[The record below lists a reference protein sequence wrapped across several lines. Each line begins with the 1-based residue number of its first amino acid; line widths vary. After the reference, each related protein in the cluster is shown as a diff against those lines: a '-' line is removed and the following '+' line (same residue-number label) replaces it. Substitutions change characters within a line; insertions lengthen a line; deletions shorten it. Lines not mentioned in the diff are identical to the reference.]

1 MANEI
6 RYVRAGAAAG
16 GNGTTN
22 ELTSGDGTH
31 AYDTLANW
39 QTAEA
44 KDLTA
49 ATGIEGLH
57 TVRLQS
63 EWEDP
68 LGSLV
73 LNNVA
78 WVTDEDYYIQM
89 EVPLANRHNAR
100 RDGSWMGY
108 IDVRV
113 PYTRLVGLA
122 MSRSHLT
129 SSTAW
134 VEGIGTRFIDCI
146 SLATGGGMA
155 YEIRPDTTGVV
166 LQNCFGLAH
175 NNRCVQSSESAYV
188 INSTLI
194 SLTEYA
200 YRRSSGWAHNLWN
213 CYLYGGDNSTGITK
227 HNCLDGTDAAF
238 TTANFVNV
246 TSEEEDLNLVEGSGL
261 RNQGSDQSA
270 NSYWIGAAVDYRGTE
285 RPQDTAWDVGAH
297 EFEVA
302 APTLFPRIL
311 YGP

>member
-49 ATGIEGLH
+49 ATGIEGIH

-68 LGSLV
+68 LGALA
-73 LNNVA
+73 LDNAA
-78 WVTDEDYYIQM
+78 WVTDENYYIQM
-89 EVPLANRHNAR
+89 EVLLANRHNAR

-108 IDVRV
+108 IDVAV

-122 MSRSHLT
+122 MVRGSIYAT
-129 SSTAW
+129 SMADAPN
-134 VEGIGTRFIDCI
+134 VRFIDCI
-146 SLATGGGMA
+146 SLATSTGRAFQIQSGA
-155 YEIRPDTTGVV
+155 TGVV
-166 LQNCFGLAH
+166 LQNCFGLAYG
-175 NNRCVQSSESAYV
+175 NNCAESHESAYV

-194 SLTEYA
+194 SLTDLA
-200 YRRSSGWAHNLWN
+200 YRRGAAWGHNLWN

-227 HNCLDGTDAAF
+227 HNCLDGTDAAY

-246 TSEEEDLNLVEGSGL
+246 TSAEEDLNLSQTSEL
-261 RNQGSDQSA
+261 RNQGSDQSE
-270 NSYWIGAAVDYRGTE
+270 NEYWIGAAVDYRGTE